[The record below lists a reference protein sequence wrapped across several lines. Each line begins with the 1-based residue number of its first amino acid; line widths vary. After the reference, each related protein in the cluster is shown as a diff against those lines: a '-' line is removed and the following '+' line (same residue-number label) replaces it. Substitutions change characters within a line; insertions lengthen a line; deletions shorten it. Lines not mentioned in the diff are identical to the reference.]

1 MEPFEKQEGSQ
12 KLPKIQKR
20 YQRSTY
26 WWPWRLVSAS
36 SKYAGQMTPVHL
48 MNDHVRGKLKLIKY
62 SLTDAINEALTS
74 YQLKC

>member
-1 MEPFEKQEGSQ
+1 
-12 KLPKIQKR
+12 
-20 YQRSTY
+20 
-26 WWPWRLVSAS
+26 
-36 SKYAGQMTPVHL
+36 MTPVHL